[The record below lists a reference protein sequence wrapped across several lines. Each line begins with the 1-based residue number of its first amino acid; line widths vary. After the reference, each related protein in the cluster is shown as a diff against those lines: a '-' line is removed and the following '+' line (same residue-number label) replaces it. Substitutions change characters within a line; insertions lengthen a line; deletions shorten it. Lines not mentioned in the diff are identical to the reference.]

1 VIKAGAKCGFFY
13 FRTKTRWRTSFSLGL
28 RAEQF
33 VVDSAKDGI
42 AGYYMAALQSYDLLI
57 VDLALPRLGG
67 KDR

>member
-1 VIKAGAKCGFFY
+1 MRILLLQDEDQVAHFV
-13 FRTKTRWRTSFSLGL
+13 SLGL

-42 AGYYMAALQSYDLLI
+42 AGYYLVALQSYDLLI

>member
-1 VIKAGAKCGFFY
+1 MRILLLQDEDQVAHFV
-13 FRTKTRWRTSFSLGL
+13 SLGL

-67 KDR
+67 KDG